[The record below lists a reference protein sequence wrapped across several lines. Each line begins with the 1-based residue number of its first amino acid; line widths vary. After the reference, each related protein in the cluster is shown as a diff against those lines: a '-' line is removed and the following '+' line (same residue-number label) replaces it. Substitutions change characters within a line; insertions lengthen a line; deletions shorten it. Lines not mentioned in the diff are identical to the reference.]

1 MKKLSLLLLTVL
13 ISVMG
18 WAAELDPNTGWNHL
32 NPYAYDL
39 RSEVINDGTTIRLTY
54 KFNAPGLS
62 NSDDYNKLNPKEGA
76 QKTGR
81 GIQIYL
87 LYKNEQGEWQRV
99 QKDDG
104 TGVYTIYSGGYSAA
118 QAYTVD
124 VPVIDIP
131 SNCKGKELTWEAVV
145 HGNVG
150 RTVPKIIKE
159 ATKQPQ
165 NAYGIAVNNDPM
177 HVRFAQMFVSEAKPY
192 ITNTAPYGYTGWDK
206 YGNNADYRYA
216 NAMLEYTPL
225 LGFQCAHFKH
235 WHNDVSP
242 AYFASVWDYTYKL
255 TCTYSHNYEPNRIKV
270 SEDGRTFVSSFHP
283 TASCAVLEYGR
294 NRDVYNGH
302 HFYNTIDNVWQNN
315 RDLDEISDK
324 VEGVYDPFLYRR
336 CIGMDVKGKGKDLKI
351 ILLWIDANA
360 CSYTNKQGTKV
371 RSAKFLIYE
380 YELGKAESDGYI
392 ATNRYLPP
400 FDTNCDYVRKI
411 GEYNDW
417 DYQAWDGGGAFFQGA
432 IYGYNGLLYN
442 NMLRGFADLAYGSND
457 DVWVKIDYCAEAAAT
472 PKIVRVKLS
481 NGTTTDYTVAKNTAN
496 CGGSGILIKDGLLIT
511 SPTNNTI
518 CMYEIKSNG
527 ELTAT
532 NNIPT
537 AKYTITDDKIGAWV
551 TGFATDYAG
560 NLFALTQASTS
571 GEDYTA
577 NVLGIAMPYKTAIT
591 TRAKS
596 TFTVSDPVPNILAT
610 DLRYAPAK
618 SGGKYVFSFFTN
630 TKPEYAEIRFY
641 NSYDNMKQNL
651 AVVNADNFSGDS
663 ISSRDT
669 ENLVCIYSIPKD
681 KLKQGKIEVE
691 LGMVGGELNAQKF
704 ITNDSLPRGEL
715 YWSVYVQTRE
725 SSVFAPIYE
734 QSTTG
739 DDVHQRLHA
748 TVNNYPET
756 DGFGHIYA
764 VNYYNDNN
772 PNNGLMVYGFNP
784 NGNSND
790 EQNNI
795 KNSDRYKL
803 VKNYLNPTGEK
814 PKFTNQRRLDVAPD
828 GKVYIADCGSSQ
840 PFSKNAIRP
849 WLFNN
854 GGVYVWNPNT
864 QTGDEIQVSQ
874 FLNDKTETS
883 TGVAI
888 YNHDGQLKMY
898 ATNTYGE
905 FSNHEL
911 DKYYWDDKEYSEENQ
926 KDIDVYGWNGF
937 KEYKLGTPENILQ
950 QETNGTVLRSLGM
963 GDGNGNISI
972 VAMEKGVWLA
982 QNRLN
987 DVQYTIDQF
996 NSTKKVQALPDND
1009 ENYILSFVPYG
1020 TNERSWTSCS
1030 GKGIE
1035 YKYTGS
1041 GSNKVYTGYEFK
1053 ADASELTQLTSSP
1066 LQACPGAGLAY
1077 RKTNGKEYLYIVNH
1091 QGNIVELQI
1100 TEWVGNKPTV
1110 KYIKTYP
1117 GSGPKGTNDGGR
1129 VDGAINSMCFD
1140 YAGNLVTTSGADYL
1154 GSASQNVLVYTMP
1167 YDRTNAR
1174 EIQAPNSCRY
1184 IPPRVSHLEPRG
1196 EIELTIQPF
1205 IDATKQCYV
1214 DIFRPMPNTS
1224 FSTICLPFDLDM
1236 TRLTTEKYTGAEVLE
1251 FTGVSVNT
1259 IGGEKILELQFSNI
1273 SENQN
1278 YPNIIKANV
1287 PYIIKPEV
1295 RIPGIVQI
1303 QKLIQFETMGEQ
1315 SLTNTFDDNIDDDN
1329 GTPNNSITYTGV
1341 IPTSQIDVRDGHTL
1355 ILVAENRLAWM
1366 LPDAGQTTGTINGLR
1381 GYFTLEHALPQG
1393 MQTIISKKD
1402 KTVTG
1407 LIDANGQRVNIQK
1420 YLREGRVYIRMGDTL
1435 YTIDGQKVK

>member
-1 MKKLSLLLLTVL
+1 MKKLSLLFFATFV
-13 ISVMG
+13 SVAG
-18 WAAELDPNTGWNHL
+18 WAASL
-32 NPYAYDL
+32 NPYAYNL
-39 RSEVINDGTTIRLTY
+39 SSTWNEATSELTVR
-54 KFNAPGLS
+54 F
-62 NSDDYNKLNPKEGA
+62 KLNAHPNMKENSS
-76 QKTGR
+76 GR
-81 GIQIYL
+81 GIQIFAIDPSDNNKQYYIYGVPGDIIKAKMNEYNGGKGDSYDYELTIPITGVTWNGKEVLPAGKTLTWAVNVAGLNKTDQSAPVVVNTGISDDYRPFSCHGIAINKDQNSKDFGSIYVTEASEGTDNGTCWYWIKEQNKGRSL
-87 LYKNEQGEWQRV
+87 LKYTPKFDQVEAYRKFAADGVTSQNFSLRNGYDLLEPHRV
-99 QKDDG
+99 RISDDG
-104 TGVYTIYSGGYSAA
+104 
-118 QAYTVD
+118 
-124 VPVIDIP
+124 
-131 SNCKGKELTWEAVV
+131 
-145 HGNVG
+145 
-150 RTVPKIIKE
+150 
-159 ATKQPQ
+159 
-165 NAYGIAVNNDPM
+165 
-177 HVRFAQMFVSEAKPY
+177 
-192 ITNTAPYGYTGWDK
+192 
-206 YGNNADYRYA
+206 
-216 NAMLEYTPL
+216 
-225 LGFQCAHFKH
+225 
-235 WHNDVSP
+235 
-242 AYFASVWDYTYKL
+242 
-255 TCTYSHNYEPNRIKV
+255 RI
-270 SEDGRTFVSSFHP
+270 FVSSYNKNSSAVTVVWEFDKNTRQFIPIINHN
-283 TASCAVLEYGR
+283 TDYGHRVCA
-294 NRDVYNGH
+294 
-302 HFYNTIDNVWQNN
+302 
-315 RDLDEISDK
+315 
-324 VEGVYDPFLYRR
+324 
-336 CIGMDVKGKGKDLKI
+336 MDVKGSGNNLKI
-351 ILLWIDANA
+351 LLCYFSEDKKYNSTFKYAFAAYEYSITSSNTYPISTGAKRILYQPGMGSSLTDYNYGQGVLNW
-360 CSYTNKQGTKV
+360 TQGKQGNT
-371 RSAKFLIYE
+371 
-380 YELGKAESDGYI
+380 D
-392 ATNRYLPP
+392 
-400 FDTNCDYVRKI
+400 
-411 GEYNDW
+411 
-417 DYQAWDGGGAFFQGA
+417 
-432 IYGYNGLLYN
+432 
-442 NMLRGFADLAYGSND
+442 SN
-457 DVWVKIDYCAEAAAT
+457 
-472 PKIVRVKLS
+472 P
-481 NGTTTDYTVAKNTAN
+481 NTAN
-496 CGGSGILIKDGLLIT
+496 GYFYSDGFANVAYGKTNNTDIFFAFDYFYSSTFNTRTMYYKNCTPNNAFFSGTVDYHTMNKSNHYLGGAGFLTYKDGSNEYLVAGHAKNYLIKDNAEGDGRVQVYPFDRSKSDDNISYT
-511 SPTNNTI
+511 AEWTVNTKTKACI
-518 CMYEIKSNG
+518 NDM
-527 ELTAT
+527 AMDHA
-532 NNIPT
+532 NNIYAISFSDGTSTTP
-537 AKYTITDDKIGAWV
+537 G
-551 TGFATDYAG
+551 TGRIVA
-560 NLFALTQASTS
+560 
-571 GEDYTA
+571 
-577 NVLGIAMPYKTAIT
+577 IAMPYGG
-591 TRAKS
+591 S
-596 TFTVSDPVPNILAT
+596 TLTIAPSSNAEANRLFTLKPVPNILAT

-641 NSYDNMKQNL
+641 YSYESMKQSL
-651 AVVNADNFSGDS
+651 ADVNADNFSGDS

-669 ENLVCIYSIPKD
+669 ENLACIYSIPKD

-772 PNNGLMVYGFNP
+772 PNNGLMVYCFNP
-784 NGNSND
+784 NGNIND

-795 KNSDRYKL
+795 KNSNRYKL

-854 GGVYVWNPNT
+854 GGVYVWNPYT

-888 YNHDGQLKMY
+888 YNHNGQLKMY

-911 DKYYWDDKEYSEENQ
+911 DKYYWRDNEYSEANQ
-926 KDIDVYGWNGF
+926 KDIEVYGWNGF

-987 DVQYTIDQF
+987 DVQYTIDRF
-996 NSTKKVQALPDND
+996 NSTKEVQALPDNN

-1100 TEWVGNKPTV
+1100 TEWVDNKPTV

-1236 TRLTTEKYTGAEVLE
+1236 TKLTTEKYNGAEVLE

-1303 QKLIQFETMGEQ
+1303 QKPIQFVTMGEQ

-1341 IPTSQIDVRDGHTL
+1341 IPTSQIEVRDGHTL

-1366 LPDAGQTTGTINGLR
+1366 LPDHGTTGEIYGFR

-1393 MQTIISKKD
+1393 MQAIISKKD

-1407 LIDANGQRVNIQK
+1407 LIDVNGQKVNISK

>member
-1 MKKLSLLLLTVL
+1 MKKLSLLLLTL
-13 ISVMG
+13 CISLAG
-18 WAAELDPNTGWNHL
+18 WAASL
-32 NPYAYDL
+32 NPYAYNL
-39 RSEVINDGTTIRLTY
+39 SSTWNEATSELTVR
-54 KFNAPGLS
+54 F
-62 NSDDYNKLNPKEGA
+62 KLNAHPNMKVNSS
-76 QKTGR
+76 GR
-81 GIQIYL
+81 GIQIFAIDPSDNNKQYYIYGVPENTIKAKMNEYNGGKGDSYDYELTIPITGVTWNGADVLPAGKNLTWAVNVAGLNKTDQSAPVVVNTGVSDDYRPFSCHGIAINKDQNSKDFGAIYVTEASEGTNNTPWNWIKTQNKGHSL
-87 LYKNEQGEWQRV
+87 LKYTPKLDQVEAYHKFAADGVTSQNFSLRNGYNLLEPHRV
-99 QKDDG
+99 RISDDG
-104 TGVYTIYSGGYSAA
+104 
-118 QAYTVD
+118 
-124 VPVIDIP
+124 
-131 SNCKGKELTWEAVV
+131 
-145 HGNVG
+145 
-150 RTVPKIIKE
+150 
-159 ATKQPQ
+159 
-165 NAYGIAVNNDPM
+165 
-177 HVRFAQMFVSEAKPY
+177 
-192 ITNTAPYGYTGWDK
+192 
-206 YGNNADYRYA
+206 
-216 NAMLEYTPL
+216 
-225 LGFQCAHFKH
+225 
-235 WHNDVSP
+235 
-242 AYFASVWDYTYKL
+242 
-255 TCTYSHNYEPNRIKV
+255 RI
-270 SEDGRTFVSSFHP
+270 FVSSYNKN
-283 TASCAVLEYGR
+283 SSAVTVVWEFDKNTRQFIPIINHNTNYGHR
-294 NRDVYNGH
+294 V
-302 HFYNTIDNVWQNN
+302 
-315 RDLDEISDK
+315 
-324 VEGVYDPFLYRR
+324 
-336 CIGMDVKGKGKDLKI
+336 CGMDVKGSGNNLKI
-351 ILLWIDANA
+351 LLCYFSENYNYNSTFKYAFTTYEYSITSSNTYPISTGAKRILYQPAMGSSLTDY
-360 CSYTNKQGTKV
+360 SYGQGVLNWTQGKQGNT
-371 RSAKFLIYE
+371 
-380 YELGKAESDGYI
+380 D
-392 ATNRYLPP
+392 
-400 FDTNCDYVRKI
+400 
-411 GEYNDW
+411 
-417 DYQAWDGGGAFFQGA
+417 
-432 IYGYNGLLYN
+432 
-442 NMLRGFADLAYGSND
+442 SN
-457 DVWVKIDYCAEAAAT
+457 
-472 PKIVRVKLS
+472 P
-481 NGTTTDYTVAKNTAN
+481 NTAN
-496 CGGSGILIKDGLLIT
+496 GYFYSDGFANVAYGK
-511 SPTNNTI
+511 TNNTDI
-518 CMYEIKSNG
+518 FFVFDYFYSSTFNTRTMYYKECVPQAGKFWEANPDYHTKNESNHYLGGAGFLTYKDGSNEYLVAGHAKNYLITKNNEGDGRVQVYPVDRSKSDDNISY
-527 ELTAT
+527 TAQWDAVET
-532 NNIPT
+532 PTKACINDMAMDPANNIYAISFSDGTSTTP
-537 AKYTITDDKIGAWV
+537 G
-551 TGFATDYAG
+551 TGRIVA
-560 NLFALTQASTS
+560 
-571 GEDYTA
+571 
-577 NVLGIAMPYKTAIT
+577 IAMPYSGATMTIAP
-591 TRAKS
+591 S
-596 TFTVSDPVPNILAT
+596 TNTDANRYFNVKPVPNILAT

-1435 YTIDGQKVK
+1435 YTITGEKVK